1 MLITV
6 HVYIWIYSA
15 NKTDSVK
22 VKTAQLAPPAAR
34 AHANPAQ
41 FPVRTVGFRTIL
53 NLFRQLASYYWV
65 FVSPIS
71 TKTKCSYTHKLFFPL
86 PPVSFTEEGEVR
98 DGAGRDH
105 RVLIHHWNRSTSR
118 GSSTCPTLKPDK
130 IKDPSLPCVQRRVI
144 LPLQVREITTARSG
158 FN

>member
-71 TKTKCSYTHKLFFPL
+71 TKTKCSCTVFSLFLLFL
-86 PPVSFTEEGEVR
+86 LQKKARFVTV
-98 DGAGRDH
+98 
-105 RVLIHHWNRSTSR
+105 
-118 GSSTCPTLKPDK
+118 PD
-130 IKDPSLPCVQRRVI
+130 
-144 LPLQVREITTARSG
+144 EIIG
-158 FN
+158 F